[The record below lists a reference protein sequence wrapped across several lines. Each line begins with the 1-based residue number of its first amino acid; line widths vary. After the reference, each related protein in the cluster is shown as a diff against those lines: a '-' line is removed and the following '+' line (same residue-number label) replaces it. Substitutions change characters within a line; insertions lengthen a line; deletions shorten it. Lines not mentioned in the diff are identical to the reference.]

1 MKISKASANEV
12 SKFVEVNCGWTIV
25 DDKLQKEF
33 LFSDFAQA
41 FAFMTSIAKYAE
53 EYNHHPEWFNVY
65 KKVRVDL
72 TTHEVSGISERD
84 FKMAKKMDSVALQMR

>member
-1 MKISKASANEV
+1 MKITKASSNEV
-12 SKFVEVNCGWTIV
+12 STFIQANSGWVIV
-25 DDKLQKEF
+25 DEKLRKEY
-33 LFSDFAQA
+33 LFSDFVQA

-53 EYNHHPEWFNVY
+53 EQNHHPEWFNVY

-84 FKMAKKMDSVALQMR
+84 FQMAKEMDSVALQIL